1 MKTPMMHPQPISALQ
16 FGAKA
21 SGFKTVPYEGLNV
34 WSDDNYDPNLNEPKA
49 KWVTQQELRQI
60 CDSMPTIAIWP
71 PPPPINI
78 NGKVGIKISALSR
91 AGSQSIYPTKV
102 EVNTKTKTLKLSV
115 NQDVS
120 NGGMTMQVST
130 THCALM
136 MDEKALP
143 KDYKIYKLV
152 VNLKEV

>member
-1 MKTPMMHPQPISALQ
+1 MRTTLMLPQPLAALQ

-34 WSDDNYDPNLNEPKA
+34 WSDNGYDPNLNEPKA
-49 KWVTQQELRQI
+49 KWVTKQELRQI

-78 NGKVGIKISALSR
+78 DGKVGIKISALSR
-91 AGSQSIYPTKV
+91 AGYQNIYPTNV
-102 EVNTKTKTLKLSV
+102 EVNTKTKTLKISV

-120 NGGMTMQVST
+120 NSGITMQVST
-130 THCALM
+130 SHCALM
-136 MDEKALP
+136 MNEKALP
-143 KDYKIYKLV
+143 KDYKSYKLV
-152 VNLKEV
+152 VDLKQV

>member
-1 MKTPMMHPQPISALQ
+1 MKTPLMHPQPISALQ